1 MKTFDIQFNDNEN
14 SNNMG
19 FNESLDYCKDYIARY
34 NGTNHSHFADY
45 KGGTVSI
52 VDNERGETAHA
63 EMVY

>member
-1 MKTFDIQFNDNEN
+1 MKTFDIHFNDNEN

-34 NGTNHSHFADY
+34 NGTNYSHFADY

-52 VDNERGETAHA
+52 VDNETGETAHA